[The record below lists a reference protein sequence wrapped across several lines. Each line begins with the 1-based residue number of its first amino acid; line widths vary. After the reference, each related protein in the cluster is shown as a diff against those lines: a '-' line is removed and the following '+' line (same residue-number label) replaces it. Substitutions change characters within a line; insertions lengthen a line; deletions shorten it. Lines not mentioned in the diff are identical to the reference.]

1 MGKAQHK
8 KITSIKEIG
17 LAMALK
23 LYRHLDHDLMLA
35 PSQVAELHLT
45 GTFPEEYAE
54 VEERERRPLRYW
66 VACHVRGHERAFSE
80 VSHELLAKYG
90 WNRKEL
96 EDCFEEY
103 PKTPVQRDERPANIL
118 DMYNEQVD
126 WQELRSKYSISKDV
140 SREYTSDIDKTAIS
154 DLCSFPLLTPEEE
167 QEVARCV
174 RQGDI
179 EARTIMIKANLK
191 LVVSLARPY
200 AQALHW
206 IGLMDFISM
215 GYIGLITAVER
226 FNPSFGTK
234 FSTYATWW
242 IKQTMR
248 RGISSYTTIGKP
260 VWFTEEKKAV
270 KKRKDDFFKQHG
282 TYPDFDEVME
292 RNLWPSTRKAMKN
305 DLNNERLQFEDAAYV
320 EDESVPDSLVSAKEE
335 DSAMKDNVRGAY
347 ETALTN
353 REQFILYHRF
363 FSDEKET
370 LDQVGKRL
378 GLTRE
383 RIRQIEVKALKKLEK
398 KLYSIYG

>member
-1 MGKAQHK
+1 MGKAHHK
-8 KITSIKEIG
+8 KITSINEAG

-96 EDCFEEY
+96 EDCFESY
-103 PKTPVQRDERPANIL
+103 PKPQIQREERPANIL
-118 DMYNEQVD
+118 NMYQVD
-126 WQELRSKYSISKDV
+126 WEELRSKYSISRDV
-140 SREYTSDIDKTAIS
+140 SREYRSDIDKAVLD

-167 QEVARCV
+167 REVVRCI

-191 LVVSLARPY
+191 LVVSIAKPY
-200 AQALHW
+200 AKALHR

-226 FNPSFGTK
+226 FNPSFGTR

-242 IKQTMR
+242 IKQTIR
-248 RGISSYTTIGKP
+248 RGICDYTTIGKP

-270 KKRKDDFFKQHG
+270 KKRMDDFFKQHG
-282 TYPDFDEVME
+282 TSPAFDEVME
-292 RNLWPSTRKAMKN
+292 RNLWPSTRRAMKN
-305 DLNNERLQFEDAAYV
+305 DLNSERLQFEDAAYV
-320 EDESVPDSLVSAKEE
+320 EDESMPDPAVSAKE
-335 DSAMKDNVRGAY
+335 DSDMKDNVRSTC
-347 ETALTN
+347 ETALTD

-383 RIRQIEVKALKKLEK
+383 RIRQIEAKALRKLEE